1 MKDKTVFYINVDKQI
16 KTLIIQV
23 CHALCTHDIPT
34 YLPNLYAIFL
44 RCTYNIGFYPKY
56 NPGYSF
62 LTLSTIRWFTEK
74 GIINSLIS
82 PPNFEHL
89 LESDFIIIK
98 VCGRNYSCVF
108 LYADHSADRRGSVRI
123 RNHNFFLQN
132 PFIEVMRDF
141 PNMGWFEV
149 KRALL
154 TY

>member
-1 MKDKTVFYINVDKQI
+1 MQI

-62 LTLSTIRWFTEK
+62 LTLSTEK
-74 GIINSLIS
+74 GIINTLIS
-82 PPNFEHL
+82 PHNFEHL
-89 LESDFIIIK
+89 LASDFIIIK
-98 VCGRNYSCVF
+98 VCGRNYLCVF
-108 LYADHSADRRGSVRI
+108 LYADRSADRRGSVRI
-123 RNHNFFLQN
+123 RNHNFSLQN
-132 PFIEVMRDF
+132 PFIEVMRDL
-141 PNMGWFEV
+141 PNMGWFAL
-149 KRALL
+149 KRSIL